1 LTVERLTNNVVSP
14 IHDAVRRRLGEGEGG
29 RETAGTGRPI
39 GGALVAGQ
47 AHGGSGQFSGEK
59 VIMDIRSRAESL
71 RPVRYF
77 LNHKQ
82 RDQEPDFPGPRT
94 RPQAS
99 KGDAG
104 DGTNRSPIAIIG
116 MGCRFPDA
124 DDPAQLLDLVLT
136 GRRAFR
142 RLPPGRLDL
151 TDYYS
156 ADRATPDAT
165 YSARA
170 AVLEGWQFDLAAFG
184 VPAAVYQAADP
195 AQWLALETSAR
206 ALAAAGFALGQG
218 LASSRTGVIIGNTLT
233 GDWSRAAALRLRW
246 PYVRQVLADAL
257 AAGDIPRERAIP
269 VLEHAAQRYLAP
281 FPAVTDETLAGS
293 SPAVIAS
300 RICGFFGF
308 RGGGYAVD
316 GSQASALLAVA
327 SACSALADGDLDVA
341 LAGGVDLSLDPL
353 ELVGLA
359 KTGALARGDV
369 RIYDENP
376 TGFLPGEGCGML
388 VLMRSADART
398 ARLPVYAE
406 IAGWGTSSAAQAG
419 PSVPDAASQLLALR
433 RAYRRAG
440 IAPADVQLIEGHGA
454 GTAAADST
462 ELHALAELR
471 ADASSVAAL
480 GSIKANIGNAKAAAG
495 AAGLIKTV
503 LAMSTGYIPP
513 TTGVTKAHPLLRSGD
528 AGLRL
533 PTEPEPWPDGPR
545 IAGVSAMGSGI
556 DVHIVLR
563 SEPVRGRHER
573 KRGPRARQPESGPAA
588 APVLVGSAAKATAYL
603 LHAPDRNALAAILAR
618 IAHVAPW
625 LSDAELGDLAVQLAN
640 DAATQGPVRLAI
652 VASNQEQLAR
662 LASQGTAM
670 LSGLVNGLLALR
682 PGIYAAEEADGRVTL
697 LLSDAAVSAGDDVP
711 ADQAGALS
719 RPLAALRWL
728 DELGVHAN
736 AAVGYGHGE
745 IAGLVWAGCLSEA
758 DAIALAATR
767 TQILN
772 ADAASD
778 PSGAADA
785 DARTAAANDRAS
797 RLREAVSRLT
807 IAAPG
812 HRLISAAIG
821 REVSS
826 ADDVADLLC
835 AQLDCSPGLG
845 QALSTGAVGASLL
858 LETGPGEALS
868 RAASV
873 QCEVP
878 AVSLGSGI
886 GAEAGGAERTRAA
899 AALFA
904 TGALQ
909 RPALLFAGRPARP
922 LDIWREQTFITNPC
936 QVPQPVA
943 PPRTSDELAPATPAM
958 PLAEAAAA
966 ARRAAAAGRAAAA
979 RPAAAEQA
987 TPAKP
992 TAPAKPVAPA
1002 AHTTPAGP
1010 PAPAKPTAPAAQTA
1024 PAKPAAPTEGTAPAK
1039 PAAATEGT
1047 APAKPSA
1054 PAVQTTPAI
1063 SPAVRAIAARGT
1075 TPIERAKAARGG
1087 AAAAAGAAPGPAAAA
1102 DGPQTAAVAGVR
1114 SWARCFTE
1122 ELRPIDPAD
1131 ASLPAGDDRPWRVRA
1146 ATKRAYGALVRELF
1160 PDDSAADRALAVV
1173 GEPGNPDSCAVALA
1187 AARDGISSGRL
1198 VLITHGPG
1206 FTGFCA
1212 SLHAE
1217 HPELGIT
1224 VLRVPESTE
1233 GLRAAKRFA
1242 AAEPGTFR
1250 ELVIDD
1256 AGHPNEVVMTPTETP
1271 GSTEFPL
1278 GPGDVVLVSRGS
1290 GGAGLALA
1298 QVLACCGA
1306 RIAVIGREGPGETDE
1321 VEAGLEQLRAAEVRM
1336 AIETVDVANP
1346 TALRR
1351 ALQRIERRLG
1361 PVTAVAHAV
1370 GVGGPRLIAELT
1382 EDELRAQVSAETMS
1396 LDRLVGAIT
1405 AKRLRLIITFGS
1417 VAQPYG
1423 LAGEGLL
1430 ALASGSLADQ
1440 ALRIADGIPRCRA
1453 LHVDWPAW
1461 SGSGLGQRDSLAE
1474 ELASSGATA
1483 IPVTEGARL
1492 LLKTLGTPGMPSR
1505 VAVHGRVGVPAPPA
1519 IAAGAAAS
1527 PEAAKL
1533 WRGRFLENVRVYY
1546 PGVELVCDARL
1557 TLRTDPYLSDH
1568 LIDGIP
1574 VLPAAMALEAMAEVV
1589 AALAGRP
1596 MRRLTAVSM
1605 NAPVV
1610 VPAGSDDAHALVRI
1624 CALATGGTVAA
1635 VLRCAESGF
1644 TTDHFRATFHS
1655 ADTGRAT
1662 LRSLA
1667 ARMPELD
1674 EMPADDSGIIDGT
1687 ELYEE
1692 ICFQSGQFR
1701 RAALLPEVTS
1711 RSCRALVRG
1720 GDPEP
1725 WFGYLDGVADA
1736 SLILG
1741 SAGLNDASWHV
1752 LQACV
1757 PHRRLLPS
1765 GCDAVTFSG
1774 RVADGAV
1781 EIRAVETGAAETRA
1795 PMVPGQRLAS
1805 PADARRPAVAVP
1817 AQGGWPDAGGRS
1829 SRAAEYVWDVEA
1841 VNGSGQSLVTWRGLR
1856 LADAGPLRRDE
1867 PWPPSLLSVYL
1878 ERCAVAL
1885 GLNPGLQVAVHRSQ
1899 PDGADKPDGAQPQG
1913 AQPQG
1918 AQPQGAQPQGA
1929 QLERADRTGEPVAVV
1944 PRPSP
1949 SPDRQPPPEPDGSP
1963 GTCTARG
1970 SGPLERFALSVRAPE
1985 GAACGW
1991 EPAIPGPTDGAEPG
2005 PGLAD
2010 IEDQLRSGWGEPTAL
2025 FGARLRAIA
2034 TCLAMAGASAAS
2046 PVVADVADDDGWLLL
2061 RVTGASMACTVVEI
2075 TGVPCAVAIAI
2086 MTRDDAPAGEPGRH
2100 VRRPAAAEVGAGGA
2114 GASGASGTGG
2124 ARTGPARRARGRS
2137 AIRS

>member
-1 LTVERLTNNVVSP
+1 
-14 IHDAVRRRLGEGEGG
+14 
-29 RETAGTGRPI
+29 
-39 GGALVAGQ
+39 
-47 AHGGSGQFSGEK
+47 
-59 VIMDIRSRAESL
+59 MDIRSRAESL

-77 LNHKQ
+77 LNYKQ
-82 RDQEPDFPGPRT
+82 RDQEPDFRL
-94 RPQAS
+94 QAPN
-99 KGDAG
+99 GDAG
-104 DGTNRSPIAIIG
+104 DDASLSPIAIIG

-124 DDPAQLLDLVLT
+124 DDPAQLLDVVLT

-142 RLPPGRLDL
+142 RLPPVRVDL

-156 ADRATPDAT
+156 SDRATPDTT

-184 VPAAVYQAADP
+184 VPPALYQAADP

-233 GDWSRAAALRLRW
+233 GDWSRTAALRLRW
-246 PYVRQVLADAL
+246 PYVRQVLEDAL
-257 AAGDIPRERAIP
+257 AAGDIPKERAIP

-293 SPAVIAS
+293 TPAVIAS

-308 RGGGYAVD
+308 RGGGYTVD

-341 LAGGVDLSLDPL
+341 LAGGVDLSIDPL

-376 TGFLPGEGCGML
+376 TGFLPGEGCGVL
-388 VLMRSADART
+388 VLMRSADARR

-406 IAGWGTSSAAQAG
+406 ITGWGTSSAAQAG
-419 PSVPDAASQLLALR
+419 TSAPDAASQLLALR

-440 IAPADVQLIEGHGA
+440 IAPADVQLIEGHGG
-454 GTAAADST
+454 GTPAADST

-471 ADASSVAAL
+471 ADARSAAAL

-513 TTGVTKAHPLLRSGD
+513 TTGVTKPHPLLRSGD

-533 PTEPEPWPDGPR
+533 PSEPEPWPDGPR
-545 IAGVSAMGSGI
+545 TAGVSAMGSGI
-556 DVHIVLR
+556 NVHIVLR

-573 KRGPRARQPESGPAA
+573 KRGSRSRQQESGPAA
-588 APVLVGSAAKATAYL
+588 APVLTAGGATRATAYL
-603 LHAPDRNALAAILAR
+603 LHAPDRNALAAILSR

-625 LSDAELGDLAVQLAN
+625 LSDAELGDLAIQLAN
-640 DAATQGPVRLAI
+640 DAAAQGPVRLAI
-652 VASNQEQLAR
+652 VASNQDQLAR

-670 LSGLVNGLLALR
+670 LSGLVEGLLAAR
-682 PGIYAAEEADGRVTL
+682 PGIFAAEDADGRVTL
-697 LLSDAAVSAGDDVP
+697 LLSDAAASTAGGVP
-711 ADQAGALS
+711 ADQADALS
-719 RPLAALRWL
+719 RQLTALRWL
-728 DELGVHAN
+728 DELGVRAN

-758 DAIALAATR
+758 DALALAASR
-767 TQILN
+767 MQILN
-772 ADAASD
+772 AEAPPDPAGTADDAGAAAS
-778 PSGAADA
+778 
-785 DARTAAANDRAS
+785 DRAS
-797 RLREAVSRLT
+797 RLRDAVGALT

-821 REVSS
+821 REVVT
-826 ADDVADLLC
+826 AEDVADLLC
-835 AQLDCSPGLG
+835 AQLDCSPGLAE
-845 QALSTGAVGASLL
+845 ALGAGAIGASLL
-858 LETGPGEALS
+858 LETGPGAALS
-868 RAASV
+868 KAASV

-878 AVSLGSGI
+878 AVSLGSGM
-886 GAEAGGAERTRAA
+886 GVEEARVA
-899 AALFA
+899 AALFT
-904 TGALQ
+904 TGAL
-909 RPALLFAGRPARP
+909 RDPALLFAGRPSRP
-922 LDIWREQTFITNPC
+922 LDIWREQTFIANPC
-936 QVPQPVA
+936 QLPPSVA
-943 PPRTSDELAPATPAM
+943 PPRTPDELPVTARTM

-966 ARRAAAAGRAAAA
+966 ARRAAAAERAAAA
-979 RPAAAEQA
+979 RPASADLGPAEPAPAEPGRAEQA
-987 TPAKP
+987 PSQQAPSQQPA
-992 TAPAKPVAPA
+992 
-1002 AHTTPAGP
+1002 
-1010 PAPAKPTAPAAQTA
+1010 TAPAAQIT
-1024 PAKPAAPTEGTAPAK
+1024 
-1039 PAAATEGT
+1039 
-1047 APAKPSA
+1047 S
-1054 PAVQTTPAI
+1054 VI
-1063 SPAVRAIAARGT
+1063 SPAVRAITARGT
-1075 TPIERAKAARGG
+1075 TPIERAIAARGG
-1087 AAAAAGAAPGPAAAA
+1087 AAAGAAPPRVTAPGPRPAAPPA
-1102 DGPQTAAVAGVR
+1102 GPQAATVAGVR

-1122 ELRPIDPAD
+1122 ELRPIDPA
-1131 ASLPAGDDRPWRVRA
+1131 AAGPPGDDRPWRVRA
-1146 ATKRAYGALVRELF
+1146 ATNGAFGALVRELF
-1160 PDDSAADRALAVV
+1160 GDDCAADRALVV
-1173 GEPGNPDSCAVALA
+1173 VDEPGNPDSCAVALA
-1187 AARDGISSGRL
+1187 AARDGISSGKL

-1217 HPELGIT
+1217 HPEMGIT
-1224 VLRVPESTE
+1224 VLRVPDSAE
-1233 GLRAAKRFA
+1233 GLRAAQRFA

-1250 ELVIDD
+1250 ELLIDD
-1256 AGHPNEVVMTPTETP
+1256 ADHPNEVVMRPTETP

-1336 AIETVDVANP
+1336 AIETADLANP

-1361 PVTAVAHAV
+1361 PVTAVAHAA
-1370 GVGGPRLIAELT
+1370 GVGGPRAVADLAE
-1382 EDELRAQVSAETMS
+1382 DDLRAQVSAEAMS

-1430 ALASGSLADQ
+1430 ALASASLADQ
-1440 ALRIADGIPRCRA
+1440 AQRIAGNIPRCRA

-1461 SGSGLGQRDSLAE
+1461 SGPGLGQRDSLAGA
-1474 ELASSGATA
+1474 LASSGATA

-1519 IAAGAAAS
+1519 IAAGAAPT

-1568 LIDGIP
+1568 RIDGIP

-1596 MRRLTAVSM
+1596 MRRLTGVSM

-1610 VPAGSDDAHALVRI
+1610 VPAGSGDAHALIRI
-1624 CALATGGTVAA
+1624 AALAAGSTVTA

-1644 TTDHFRATFHS
+1644 ATDHFRATFHS
-1655 ADTGRAT
+1655 ADTARTT

-1711 RSCRALVRG
+1711 RSCRALVSG

-1725 WFGYLDGVADA
+1725 WFGYLDGVADT
-1736 SLILG
+1736 SLVLG
-1741 SAGLNDASWHV
+1741 SAGLNDAAWHV

-1774 RVADGAV
+1774 NVADGAV
-1781 EIRAVETGAAETRA
+1781 EIRAVEIGAAGIRA
-1795 PMVPGQRLAS
+1795 PAVPEQRLAGQ
-1805 PADARRPAVAVP
+1805 AGAWRPAVAVP
-1817 AQGGWPDAGGRS
+1817 AQGGSPDAALRP
-1829 SRAAEYVWDVEA
+1829 SRPPEYVWDVEA
-1841 VNGSGQSLVTWRGLR
+1841 VNGSGQPLVTWRGLR

-1867 PWPPSLLSVYL
+1867 PWPPSLLAVYL
-1878 ERCAVAL
+1878 ERCAVAM
-1885 GLNPGLQVAVHRSQ
+1885 GLNPDLHVAVHRGE
-1899 PDGADKPDGAQPQG
+1899 PDDGDKPEGTQPQDARPQPESAKAQDAKAQSAKAQSARAKGVHRAAQP
-1913 AQPQG
+1913 A
-1918 AQPQGAQPQGA
+1918 
-1929 QLERADRTGEPVAVV
+1929 AVV
-1944 PRPSP
+1944 PQPAP
-1949 SPDRQPPPEPDGSP
+1949 SPDDQPAAGAQGSP
-1963 GTCTARG
+1963 GTYTVRG
-1970 SGPLERFALSVRAPE
+1970 SGPLERFALTVRAPE
-1985 GAACGW
+1985 GAACAW
-1991 EPAIPGPTDGAEPG
+1991 EPALPGLAGGPEPG

-2025 FGARLRAIA
+2025 DGARLRAIA
-2034 TCLAMAGASAAS
+2034 ACLAAAGTPAAS
-2046 PVVADVADDDGWLLL
+2046 PVVADVADGDGWLLL
-2061 RVTGASMACTVVEI
+2061 RVAGASMACTVVEI

-2086 MTRDDAPAGEPGRH
+2086 MTRDQVPAGEPGRH
-2100 VRRPAAAEVGAGGA
+2100 ARRPGAAEAGTGSVNAAVRGGA
-2114 GASGASGTGG
+2114 ATGPG
-2124 ARTGPARRARGRS
+2124 RRTGRGRT
-2137 AIRS
+2137 AIES

>member
-1 LTVERLTNNVVSP
+1 
-14 IHDAVRRRLGEGEGG
+14 
-29 RETAGTGRPI
+29 
-39 GGALVAGQ
+39 
-47 AHGGSGQFSGEK
+47 
-59 VIMDIRSRAESL
+59 MDIRSRAESL

-77 LNHKQ
+77 LSHKQ
-82 RDQEPDFPGPRT
+82 RDQEPDFRL
-94 RPQAS
+94 QVSNADAS
-99 KGDAG
+99 
-104 DGTNRSPIAIIG
+104 DGVNRSPIAIIG

-124 DDPAQLLDLVLT
+124 DDPAQLLDVVLT

-151 TDYYS
+151 ANYYS

-233 GDWSRAAALRLRW
+233 GDWSRATALRLRW
-246 PYVRQVLADAL
+246 PYVRQVLEDAL

-269 VLEHAAQRYLAP
+269 VLEHAARRYLAP

-293 SPAVIAS
+293 TPAVIAS

-376 TGFLPGEGCGML
+376 TGFLPGEGCGVL

-406 IAGWGTSSAAQAG
+406 ITGWGTSSAAQAAATA
-419 PSVPDAASQLLALR
+419 PDAASQLLALR

-440 IAPADVQLIEGHGA
+440 IAPADVQLIEGHGG
-454 GTAAADST
+454 GTPAADST

-471 ADASSVAAL
+471 ADARSVAAL

-513 TTGVTKAHPLLRSGD
+513 TTGVTKPHPLLRGGD

-533 PTEPEPWPDGPR
+533 PSEPEPWPDGPR

-556 DVHIVLR
+556 NVHIVLR

-573 KRGPRARQPESGPAA
+573 KRGSRPRQQESSSAA
-588 APVLVGSAAKATAYL
+588 APVLATGGATRANAYL
-603 LHAPDRNALAAILAR
+603 IHAPDRNALAAILAR

-625 LSDAELGDLAVQLAN
+625 LSDAELGDLAIQLAH
-640 DAATQGPVRLAI
+640 DAATQGPARLAI

-670 LSGLVNGLLALR
+670 LSGLVEGLLATR
-682 PGIYAAEEADGRVTL
+682 PGIFAAEDADGRVTL
-697 LLSDAAVSAGDDVP
+697 LLSDSAASTGDGVP
-711 ADQAGALS
+711 ADQADALS
-719 RPLAALRWL
+719 RQVAALRWL
-728 DELGVHAN
+728 DELGVRAN

-758 DAIALAATR
+758 DAVALAATR
-767 TQILN
+767 MQILN
-772 ADAASD
+772 AEAPADPAGSTTDAAA
-778 PSGAADA
+778 GAA
-785 DARTAAANDRAS
+785 AASDRAS
-797 RLREAVSRLT
+797 RLREAVGELT

-812 HRLISAAIG
+812 RRLISAAIG
-821 REVSS
+821 REVAT

-835 AQLDCSPGLG
+835 AQLDCSPGLAE
-845 QALSTGAVGASLL
+845 ALSAGAVGASLL
-858 LETGPGEALS
+858 LETGPGGALS
-868 RAASV
+868 KAASV

-878 AVSLGSGI
+878 AVSLGSGR
-886 GAEAGGAERTRAA
+886 GVEEARVA

-909 RPALLFAGRPARP
+909 DPALLFAGRPSRP

-936 QVPQPVA
+936 EVPPSVA
-943 PPRTSDELAPATPAM
+943 PLRTPDELPVVARAM

-966 ARRAAAAGRAAAA
+966 ARRAAAAERAAAA
-979 RPAAAEQA
+979 RSALAEPASAEPALAEPALAGPVPAGPAPAEPVPAGHAPAEDAPTELASAEQTAAARPPKPAGPTAPAEVTTQA
-987 TPAKP
+987 SQSTPEVPAQSSEGIRAEPPALPKRPVPAESPAPVKPTVVARHTAPARHMAPPTP
-992 TAPAKPVAPA
+992 TAPAKHTAPA
-1002 AHTTPAGP
+1002 T
-1010 PAPAKPTAPAAQTA
+1010 PTAPAAQT
-1024 PAKPAAPTEGTAPAK
+1024 PP
-1039 PAAATEGT
+1039 
-1047 APAKPSA
+1047 
-1054 PAVQTTPAI
+1054 VI
-1063 SPAVRAIAARGT
+1063 SPAVRAITARGT
-1075 TPIERAKAARGG
+1075 TPIERAIAARGG
-1087 AAAAAGAAPGPAAAA
+1087 SAAVPATPRVPRPAPGPAKPPA
-1102 DGPQTAAVAGVR
+1102 GPQAATVAGVR

-1122 ELRPIDPAD
+1122 DLRPIDP
-1131 ASLPAGDDRPWRVRA
+1131 PAAVPPGDDRPWRVRA
-1146 ATKRAYGALVRELF
+1146 ATRAAFGALIPELF
-1160 PDDSAADRALAVV
+1160 PDDSAADRALVV
-1173 GEPGNPDSCAVALA
+1173 VDEPGNPDSCAVALA

-1217 HPELGIT
+1217 HPEMGIT
-1224 VLRVPESTE
+1224 VLRIPESAE
-1233 GLRAAKRFA
+1233 GLRAAQRFA

-1250 ELVIDD
+1250 ELLIDD
-1256 AGHPNEVVMTPTETP
+1256 AGHPSEVVMRPTETP

-1346 TALRR
+1346 VALRR

-1370 GVGGPRLIAELT
+1370 GVGGPRTVADLA
-1382 EDELRAQVSAETMS
+1382 EDELRAQVSAEAMS

-1430 ALASGSLADQ
+1430 ALASASLADQ
-1440 ALRIADGIPRCRA
+1440 AQRIAGNIPRCRA

-1461 SGSGLGQRDSLAE
+1461 SGPGLGQRDSLAGA
-1474 ELASSGATA
+1474 LAASGATA

-1492 LLKTLGTPGMPSR
+1492 LLKTLGTPGMPGR

-1519 IAAGAAAS
+1519 IAAGAATN

-1568 LIDGIP
+1568 RIDGIP

-1596 MRRLTAVSM
+1596 MRRLTAVAM

-1610 VPAGSDDAHALVRI
+1610 LPAGSEDAHALIRVA
-1624 CALATGGTVAA
+1624 ALVTGGTVTA
-1635 VLRCAESGF
+1635 VLRCADSGF
-1644 TTDHFRATFHS
+1644 ATDHFRATFHS
-1655 ADTGRAT
+1655 ADTARAT
-1662 LRSLA
+1662 PRSLA

-1674 EMPADDSGIIDGT
+1674 EVPADDSGIIDGT

-1692 ICFQSGQFR
+1692 ICFQSGRFR

-1711 RSCRALVRG
+1711 RSCRALVSG

-1725 WFGYLDGVADA
+1725 WFAYLDGVADA
-1736 SLILG
+1736 SLVLG
-1741 SAGLNDASWHV
+1741 SVDLNDAAWHV

-1774 RVADGAV
+1774 TVADGAV
-1781 EIRAVETGAAETRA
+1781 EIRAVETGAAGSRA
-1795 PMVPGQRLAS
+1795 PMVPGQRLPGEAG
-1805 PADARRPAVAVP
+1805 ARRPAVAVP
-1817 AQGGWPDAGGRS
+1817 AQGAWPDAARRS

-1841 VNGSGQSLVTWRGLR
+1841 VNTSGQPLVTWRGLR

-1878 ERCAVAL
+1878 ERCAVAK
-1885 GLNPGLQVAVHRSQ
+1885 GLNPDLHVAVHR
-1899 PDGADKPDGAQPQG
+1899 
-1913 AQPQG
+1913 
-1918 AQPQGAQPQGA
+1918 
-1929 QLERADRTGEPVAVV
+1929 GEPAAVV
-1944 PRPSP
+1944 PQPSP
-1949 SPDRQPPPEPDGSP
+1949 SRDDEPAAEAGGSP
-1963 GTCTARG
+1963 GAYTVRG
-1970 SGPLERFALSVRAPE
+1970 SGPLERFALTVRAPE
-1985 GAACGW
+1985 GAACAW
-1991 EPAIPGPTDGAEPG
+1991 EPAVPGAAGGPEPG

-2025 FGARLRAIA
+2025 DGARLRAIA
-2034 TCLAMAGASAAS
+2034 ACLAAAGTPAAS

-2061 RVTGASMACTVVEI
+2061 RVAGASMACTVVEI

-2086 MTRDDAPAGEPGRH
+2086 MTRDPVPPAEPGRH
-2100 VRRPAAAEVGAGGA
+2100 ARRPGATEAGAGSANPGGRGGA
-2114 GASGASGTGG
+2114 GTSPGR
-2124 ARTGPARRARGRS
+2124 RTARGRT
-2137 AIRS
+2137 AIQS

>member
-1 LTVERLTNNVVSP
+1 
-14 IHDAVRRRLGEGEGG
+14 
-29 RETAGTGRPI
+29 
-39 GGALVAGQ
+39 
-47 AHGGSGQFSGEK
+47 
-59 VIMDIRSRAESL
+59 MDIRSRAESL
-71 RPVRYF
+71 RPVRYL

-82 RDQEPDFPGPRT
+82 RDQEPEFAGSRT

-99 KGDAG
+99 NGDAG
-104 DGTNRSPIAIIG
+104 DGTSAAPIAIIG

-124 DDPAQLLDLVLT
+124 DDPAQLLDVVLT

-184 VPAAVYQAADP
+184 VPAAVYEAADP

-218 LASSRTGVIIGNTLT
+218 LASSRTGVIIGNTLN

-293 SPAVIAS
+293 TPAVIAS

-359 KTGALARGDV
+359 KTGALARDDV

-376 TGFLPGEGCGML
+376 TGFLPGEGCGVL

-406 IAGWGTSSAAQAG
+406 IAGWGTSSAAQVSA
-419 PSVPDAASQLLALR
+419 SVPDAASQLLALR

-454 GTAAADST
+454 GTPAADST

-471 ADASSVAAL
+471 ADARSVAAL
-480 GSIKANIGNAKAAAG
+480 GSIKANIGNTKAAAG

-513 TTGVTKAHPLLRSGD
+513 ATGVAKPHPLLRSGD

-533 PTEPEPWPDGPR
+533 PSEPEPWPDGPR
-545 IAGVSAMGSGI
+545 IAGVSAMGSGLN
-556 DVHIVLR
+556 VHIVLR

-573 KRGPRARQPESGPAA
+573 KRGPRSRQPESGPAA
-588 APVLVGSAAKATAYL
+588 APVMAVGRQAKATAYL
-603 LHAPDRNALAAILAR
+603 LHAPDRNALAAMLAR
-618 IAHVAPW
+618 IAHVAPG
-625 LSDAELGDLAVQLAN
+625 LSDAELSDLAVQLAH
-640 DAATQGPVRLAI
+640 DATTQGPVRLAI

-662 LASQGTAM
+662 LAGQGAAM
-670 LSGLVNGLLALR
+670 LSGLVDGLLAAR
-682 PGIYAAEEADGRVTL
+682 PGIYAADDADGRFTL
-697 LLSDAAVSAGDDVP
+697 LLSDAADGAADGDGDGDGGP
-711 ADQAGALS
+711 ADQAGPLAW
-719 RPLAALRWL
+719 PLAALRWL
-728 DELGVHAN
+728 DELGVRAN
-736 AAVGYGHGE
+736 VAVGYGQGE
-745 IAGLVWAGCLSEA
+745 IAGLVWAGCLSQA
-758 DAIALAATR
+758 DAVALAATR
-767 TQILN
+767 TQILD
-772 ADAASD
+772 ADATSD
-778 PSGAADA
+778 PSADA
-785 DARTAAANDRAS
+785 DADSRATAADDRAS
-797 RLREAVSRLT
+797 RLREAVKRLT
-807 IAAPG
+807 VAAPG
-812 HRLISAAIG
+812 HRLISAATG
-821 REVSS
+821 REVAS

-835 AQLDCSPGLG
+835 AQLDCSPGLA

-858 LETGPGEALS
+858 LETGPGEALAK
-868 RAASV
+868 AASV
-873 QCEVP
+873 QCDVP
-878 AVSLGSGI
+878 AVSLGSGS
-886 GAEAGGAERTRAA
+886 GADTGVAGLARAA

-904 TGALQ
+904 TGALP
-909 RPALLFAGRPARP
+909 RPALLFAGRPSRP

-936 QVPQPVA
+936 QAPPPAA
-943 PPRTSDELAPATPAM
+943 PPRTPDELPAVAAAM
-958 PLAEAAAA
+958 PLAAAAAA

-979 RPAAAEQA
+979 PPAPVKEAAAAQPAAPGEPAAPAE
-987 TPAKP
+987 P
-992 TAPAKPVAPA
+992 TAPAKPATPA
-1002 AHTTPAGP
+1002 AQTT
-1010 PAPAKPTAPAAQTA
+1010 PAKPTPLAKRPAPAAQTTA
-1024 PAKPAAPTEGTAPAK
+1024 AKRTAPAK
-1039 PAAATEGT
+1039 PQ
-1047 APAKPSA
+1047 APAA
-1054 PAVQTTPAI
+1054 QTTPAKAAAPAAQATPAEPTTPAKPPASAAQTTPPI

-1075 TPIERAKAARGG
+1075 TPVERAIAARGG
-1087 AAAAAGAAPGPAAAA
+1087 AAGAAVPARGRAAAP
-1102 DGPQTAAVAGVR
+1102 DGPQTATVAGVR

-1122 ELRPIDPAD
+1122 KLRPIDPAKATLL
-1131 ASLPAGDDRPWRVRA
+1131 ASDDRPWRVRA
-1146 ATKRAYGALVRELF
+1146 ATKGAFGALVRELF

-1173 GEPGNPDSCAVALA
+1173 DEPGNPDSCAVALA

-1217 HPELGIT
+1217 HPELGVT
-1224 VLRVPESTE
+1224 VLRVPESAE
-1233 GLRAAKRFA
+1233 GLRAAQRFA

-1256 AGHPNEVVMTPTETP
+1256 DGHPNEVVMTPTDTP

-1346 TALRR
+1346 TALKR

-1370 GVGGPRLIAELT
+1370 GVGGPRPVAELT
-1382 EDELRAQVSAETMS
+1382 EDELRTQVSAETKS

-1461 SGSGLGQRDSLAE
+1461 SGSGLGQRNSLAE
-1474 ELASSGATA
+1474 DLARAGATA

-1519 IAAGAAAS
+1519 IAAGAALN
-1527 PEAAKL
+1527 PETAKL
-1533 WRGRFLENVRVYY
+1533 WRGRFLENVRVHY

-1568 LIDGIP
+1568 RIDGIP
-1574 VLPAAMALEAMAEVV
+1574 VLPAAMALEAMAEVA

-1610 VPAGSDDAHALVRI
+1610 VPAGSDDADALIRI
-1624 CALATGGTVAA
+1624 CALTTGGTVTA
-1635 VLRCAESGF
+1635 VLRSAESGF
-1644 TTDHFRATFHS
+1644 ITDHFRATFHS
-1655 ADTGRAT
+1655 ADTARST

-1687 ELYEE
+1687 ALYEE
-1692 ICFQSGQFR
+1692 ICFQSGPFR

-1720 GDPEP
+1720 GDPED
-1725 WFGYLDGVADA
+1725 WFAYLDGVNDA

-1741 SAGLNDASWHV
+1741 SAGLNDATWHV

-1757 PHRRLLPS
+1757 PHRRLMPS

-1774 RVADGAV
+1774 TVADGAV
-1781 EIRAVETGAAETRA
+1781 EIRAVETGAAGSRT
-1795 PMVPGQRLAS
+1795 PMVPGQRLPNRAETRQ
-1805 PADARRPAVAVP
+1805 PTVAVP
-1817 AQGGWPDAGGRS
+1817 AQGGWPDAARRS
-1829 SRAAEYVWDVEA
+1829 SKAAEYVWDVEA
-1841 VNGSGQSLVTWRGLR
+1841 VNSSGQSMVTWRGLR

-1885 GLNPGLQVAVHRSQ
+1885 GLNPDLHVSVHRGQ
-1899 PDGADKPDGAQPQG
+1899 PDAAEGPEGTQPQSARPQG
-1913 AQPQG
+1913 AN
-1918 AQPQGAQPQGA
+1918 
-1929 QLERADRTGEPVAVV
+1929 RAAEPAAVV
-1944 PRPSP
+1944 PQPSP
-1949 SPDRQPPPEPDGSP
+1949 SPDRQPTAEADGSP
-1963 GTCTARG
+1963 AACTARG
-1970 SGPLERFALSVRAPE
+1970 SGPLEKFALTVRAPE
-1985 GAACGW
+1985 GAACAW
-1991 EPAIPGPTDGAEPG
+1991 EPAIPGPADGPEPG

-2034 TCLAMAGASAAS
+2034 ACLATAGAPAAS

-2061 RVTGASMACTVVEI
+2061 RVAGASMACTVVEI

-2086 MTRDDAPAGEPGRH
+2086 MTRDPGPASESGRH
-2100 VRRPAAAEVGAGGA
+2100 ARRPVAAKAGAGSNVGAGSAGSEGSAASAVSGGA
-2114 GASGASGTGG
+2114 GTSPGR
-2124 ARTGPARRARGRS
+2124 RTKTRGRS
-2137 AIRS
+2137 RIQS